1 MALGGKSTAVPIQRA
16 AIGKSIV
23 WPEIAIE
30 WVILIGIACMIVGIW
45 AGVTLMCM
53 MRMASKDD
61 DRAGRD

>member
-30 WVILIGIACMIVGIW
+30 WVILIGIACIIVG
-45 AGVTLMCM
+45 ACVGVFLMCAM
-53 MRMASKDD
+53 NLASRDD